1 MDKND
6 TAAFDDFFA
15 ASFQRVVSQVY
26 LMTGNLAE
34 VEDAVQDA
42 FARAW
47 QRWDTYNDYQQPEA
61 WVRLVAYRIMVS
73 GWRKAANR
81 LSAHRRAEA
90 GGYAPDLSPDHVAL
104 VAALR
109 AIPPDQRRAVVLHHL
124 VGLSVDEVAAETS
137 ASPGTVKSRL
147 SRGRKALA
155 PLLADDARQPGFVS
169 GRGPAIAASA
179 PLISLTSPT
188 PPTPEQNLG
197 REESNHA

>member
-15 ASFQRVVSQVY
+15 ASFQRVVTQVY

-47 QRWDTYNDYQQPEA
+47 QRWDTYSDYHQPEA

-90 GGYAPDLSPDHVAL
+90 DGYAPDLSPDHVVL

-124 VGLSVDEVAAETS
+124 VGLSIDEVAAETS

-155 PLLADDARQPGFVS
+155 PLLADDAQQSDSMS
-169 GRGPAIAASA
+169 GRGPVIAATKPSTL
-179 PLISLTSPT
+179 PTSPT
-188 PPTPEQNLG
+188 PPASERTMCK
-197 REESNHA
+197 EEPNHA

>member
-47 QRWDTYNDYQQPEA
+47 QQWDTYSDYQQPEA

-81 LSAHRRAEA
+81 LSAHRHARAEA
-90 GGYAPDLSPDHVAL
+90 HAPDLSPDHVAL

-109 AIPPDQRRAVVLHHL
+109 AISPDQRRAVVLHHL
-124 VGLSVDEVAAETS
+124 VGLSIDEVAAETS
-137 ASPGTVKSRL
+137 ASAGTVKSRL
-147 SRGRKALA
+147 SRGRQALA
-155 PLLADDARQPGFVS
+155 ELLADDVQQAGP
-169 GRGPAIAASA
+169 GPAPGGRRIRTAVTRTRTNASK
-179 PLISLTSPT
+179 
-188 PPTPEQNLG
+188 ED
-197 REESNHA
+197 SNHA